1 MSQVQPIQK
10 TIDSGASK
18 MLRLHSLECEL
29 LDDIEGIT
37 DEEIDNYVSHLRQ
50 MGHESIEMAA

>member
-1 MSQVQPIQK
+1 MSHVQPTQP

-18 MLRLHSLECEL
+18 ILQLHSLECEL
-29 LDDIEGIT
+29 LDDIEAMT

-50 MGHESIEMAA
+50 MGHEAFEMAA